1 MVKSTYLLIFNI
13 TVVCGWAYV
22 LFLCLIERY
31 NGGDLWQV
39 WKAIETPLKLTQ
51 TAALLEVAH
60 SVLGVVRAPV
70 MTTVL
75 QVTSRVWV
83 VWGIMVAAP
92 AQIAST
98 GVTIV
103 PLGKDSIELNLMSL
117 LLAWS
122 ITEIVRYSFFAFKEL
137 GMSPYP
143 LLWLRYTTFIPLY
156 PLGVASEMTMVALAL
171 PHIRKSQMWSIRMP
185 NAFNFAFDYF
195 LFCLLAV
202 AIYIPGFPMLY
213 LHMLSQRKKVLG
225 KPKAKLL

>member
-1 MVKSTYLLIFNI
+1 MIRLQLVMVKSTYLLIFNI

-22 LFLCLIERY
+22 LSLCLSERY
-31 NGGDLWQV
+31 NGGDLWQI

-51 TAALLEVAH
+51 TAALLE
-60 SVLGVVRAPV
+60 
-70 MTTVL
+70 
-75 QVTSRVWV
+75 VTSRVWV

-92 AQIAST
+92 AQIASR

-103 PLGKDSIELNLMSL
+103 PLGKHSIELNLMSL

-122 ITEIVRYSFFAFKEL
+122 TTEIVRYSFFAFKEL

-156 PLGVASEMTMVALAL
+156 PLGVASEMAMVALAL
-171 PHIRKSQMWSIRMP
+171 PHIRKSQMWSISMP

-225 KPKAKLL
+225 KTKAKLM